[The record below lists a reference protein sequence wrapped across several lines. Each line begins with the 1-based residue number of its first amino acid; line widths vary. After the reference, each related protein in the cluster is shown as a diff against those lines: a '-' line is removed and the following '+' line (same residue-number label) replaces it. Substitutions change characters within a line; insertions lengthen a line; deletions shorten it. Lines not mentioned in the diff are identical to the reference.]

1 MSLWTD
7 KYKPKKISEIVGNK
21 ILIKKAKLWLSNFQ
35 NKVAGTKTALLLA
48 GIPGIGK
55 TTLANLLLKEFNFDV
70 IEFNASDVRNQ
81 KLIRENL
88 KNILGKQSISKLM
101 GLNNNN
107 GIIMDEV
114 DGASSGEKGGISEL
128 ISFINPN
135 KGKRKKNKIK
145 PNYINPIICICNND
159 SEKKM
164 SDLKKECE
172 YIKLFPPKTNE
183 IYKMAEKIVL
193 LENIK
198 ISEEDLLEIVI
209 HSQNDIRKLIC
220 NLEYLSKKDLVNI
233 CNKDKKD
240 KKDNKDNKESNEI
253 EIVNKSK
260 LSDII
265 EQKKVDNN
273 LFVSVYNILNNFT
286 GFNNILSIYES
297 DKNLIN
303 LLIHENVLGFLDNYK
318 NDENKKLKIMEK
330 VYSCIACSDILD
342 NEIFIN
348 FKYDLVQINGAVKCG
363 GVSYHINTMTPFNTK
378 KFLPND
384 IIFSKLLSKFSL
396 HYTNYKTKHYLLNK
410 MNIFS
415 NFNNNYL
422 FMEYIIK
429 KMIIE
434 NNNKD
439 YTYVKQLAEKYELE
453 IEDFEKMIKII
464 KNKTKSTKY
473 EKCLEEL
480 SNGKA
485 VIDKKFVTK
494 FIK

>member
-7 KYKPKKISEIVGNK
+7 NYKPKKFSEIVGNK
-21 ILIKKAKLWLSNFQ
+21 NVIKRARLWLSNFQ
-35 NKVAGTKTALLLA
+35 NKEEGTKTALLLA
-48 GIPGIGK
+48 GPPGIGK
-55 TTLANLLLKEFNFDV
+55 TTLANILLKEFNYDV

-101 GLNNNN
+101 GLNNSN

-145 PNYINPIICICNND
+145 PNYLNPIICICNND

-172 YIKLFPPKTNE
+172 YIRLYPPKTNE
-183 IYKMAEKIVL
+183 IYKLAEKIV
-193 LENIK
+193 
-198 ISEEDLLEIVI
+198 SEEKIDIEEEELLEIVI
-209 HSQNDIRKLIC
+209 HSQNDIRKLIG
-220 NLEYLSKKDLVNI
+220 NLEYLLKNKNNKKKIDGNG
-233 CNKDKKD
+233 
-240 KKDNKDNKESNEI
+240 KENEDI
-253 EIVNKSK
+253 KEKTK
-260 LSDII
+260 LIDSV

-273 LFVSVYNILNNFT
+273 LFVSVYNILDNFS
-286 GFNNILSIYES
+286 GLNNILTIYES

-318 NDENKKLKIMEK
+318 NDEKKKLKVIEEI
-330 VYSCIACSDILD
+330 YSCMAYSDILD

-348 FKYDLVQINGAVKCG
+348 FKYDLVKINGIIKCG
-363 GVSYHINTMTPFNTK
+363 GVSYHLNTLKPFNTK

-410 MNIFS
+410 MDIYS
-415 NFNNNYL
+415 NFTDNYFQL
-422 FMEYIIK
+422 EYIIK
-429 KMIIE
+429 KMITE

-473 EKCLEEL
+473 EKCLEDL
-480 SNGKA
+480 SLGKG
-485 VIDKKFVTK
+485 VIDKKYVTK
-494 FIK
+494 FFKN